1 MRLSSYCFQ
10 YIPMI
15 SFFNNKKEKDS
26 YEKSKITY
34 MYYYINMHNSR
45 MSTKTRLQ
53 RTRKT
58 YSSIFYLCKNFDVDG
73 LKTVIYNE
81 GSSLYDPNI
90 LYDIYDIYETMYSQI
105 YMRFTIKNMSMNISP
120 HKRKN
125 L

>member
-1 MRLSSYCFQ
+1 MRKVKLLICITTLTCIILGCQPKPDYSEQEKLIHQ
-10 YIPMI
+10 Y
-15 SFFNNKKEKDS
+15 F
-26 YEKSKITY
+26 TY
-34 MYYYINMHNSR
+34 V
-45 MSTKTRLQ
+45 
-53 RTRKT
+53 
-58 YSSIFYLCKNFDVDG
+58 KNFDVDG